1 MSTTL
6 PSFDLS
12 QENHQLL
19 TDPQQKI
26 INPEIISSKE
36 NVLTQSIDAANTS
49 GDNMKMKR
57 FLFFNNNP
65 YLVSKT
71 VTSYAFTSKTST
83 VTVDVAI
90 NAGLNCLPTGFVV
103 C

>member
-1 MSTTL
+1 MMSTSL
-6 PSFDLS
+6 PSTDLPHQKINHEILS
-12 QENHQLL
+12 SRQENA
-19 TDPQQKI
+19 
-26 INPEIISSKE
+26 
-36 NVLTQSIDAANTS
+36 QSMDAAAANNTS